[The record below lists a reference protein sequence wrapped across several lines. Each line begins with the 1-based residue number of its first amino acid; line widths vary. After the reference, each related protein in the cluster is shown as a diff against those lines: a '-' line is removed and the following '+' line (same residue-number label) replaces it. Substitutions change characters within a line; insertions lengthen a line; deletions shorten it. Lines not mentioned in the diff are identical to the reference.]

1 TTADRSGCC
10 STRAA
15 RTLTGSK
22 CVLTSGREIA
32 SGSAR
37 MSASSAPGIRPSGGG
52 CGATAATCRPATC
65 ASISDS
71 ERRRAS
77 RQLSSNGRMDRPNDG
92 RTFGETAWSR
102 FAAAQ
107 DWHHEDREGHG
118 DQRTTKLTK
127 TTKKTLA
134 AGLWLGGL
142 RRS

>member
-1 TTADRSGCC
+1 
-10 STRAA
+10 
-15 RTLTGSK
+15 
-22 CVLTSGREIA
+22 
-32 SGSAR
+32 
-37 MSASSAPGIRPSGGG
+37 GGG

-107 DWHHEDREGHG
+107 AWHHEDREGHG

-134 AGLWLGGL
+134 AGLWLGAL
-142 RRS
+142 RRSFVTCLWRKSCTGTRSSLERVGIDRVPRHLGG